1 MSIIDKLS
9 LVENTYED
17 IVQKLNDANIK
28 DNRVIQDLMK
38 KKSEIEDI
46 VEEYRKLKSVL
57 KEIEES
63 NEMINNPETDKDLK
77 EMALAEIEEL
87 NQKKEDIINSLR
99 LLLLP
104 KDKNDGKNII
114 IEIRVGTG
122 GDESALFVGDLF
134 RMYSRFIERANLKME
149 IIDTS
154 PTELGGYKEVIFS
167 VSGKN
172 AYRALKFESGTHRV
186 QRIPATE
193 SGGRIHTSAST
204 VAVMPEAME
213 SDVVIKDEDIRVDI
227 FRSSGPGG
235 QSVNTTD
242 SAVRITHLPTGL
254 VVQCQDEKSQ
264 HKNKAKALKVLRAR
278 IYEKEEAERKAK
290 EAKER
295 REQIGSGDRSE
306 RIRTYNFPQNRVTDH
321 RINLT
326 LYKLDR
332 FMDGEITEIT
342 DALFKKEQE
351 DMLASYSD

>member
-46 VEEYRKLKSVL
+46 VEEYRKLKTVL
-57 KEIEES
+57 KEIDDS

-149 IIDTS
+149 IIDTG

>member
-9 LVENTYED
+9 AVENTYND

-38 KKSEIEDI
+38 KKSEIED
-46 VEEYRKLKSVL
+46 VVFEYQKLKEVL
-57 KEIEES
+57 KQIDDNKELIDGD
-63 NEMINNPETDKDLK
+63 DKDLK
-77 EMALAEIEEL
+77 EMALSEMDSLEE
-87 NQKKEDIINSLR
+87 QKEKIINDLR

-104 KDKNDGKNII
+104 KDKNDRKNII
-114 IEIRVGTG
+114 VEIRVGTG

-134 RMYSRFIERANLKME
+134 RMYTRFIERSNLKME
-149 IIDTS
+149 IIDIS

-167 VSGKN
+167 VSGKD
-172 AYRALKFESGTHRV
+172 AYRTLKFESGTHRV

-204 VAVMPEAME
+204 VAVMPEAEE
-213 SDVVIKDEDIRVDI
+213 SDVIIKEEDIRVDI

-242 SAVRITHLPTGL
+242 SAVRITHLPTGI

-264 HKNKAKALKVLRAR
+264 HKNKAKALKVLRSR
-278 IYEKEEAERKAK
+278 IYEKEESERKAK

-321 RINLT
+321 RVNIT
-326 LYKLDR
+326 LHKLDR
-332 FMDGEITEIT
+332 FMDGDITEIT
-342 DALFKKEQE
+342 DALFRQEQE
-351 DMLASYSD
+351 ELLASYSD

>member
-9 LVENTYED
+9 SVENTYND
-17 IVQKLNDANIK
+17 IVDKLNDANIK

-46 VEEYRKLKSVL
+46 VNEYKKLKTVL
-57 KEIEES
+57 KEIEDA
-63 NEMINNPETDKDLK
+63 NEMLNHSDTDKELK
-77 EMALAEIEEL
+77 NMALLEIEEL
-87 NQKKEDIINSLR
+87 NQKKENIINDLR

-114 IEIRVGTG
+114 VEIRVGTG

-134 RMYSRFIERANLKME
+134 RMYSRFIERANFKME
-149 IIDTS
+149 IIDIS

-172 AYRALKFESGTHRV
+172 AYRTLKFESGTHRV

-204 VAVMPEAME
+204 VAIMPEAEE
-213 SDVVIKDEDIRVDI
+213 SDVIIKDEDIRVDI

-242 SAVRITHLPTGL
+242 SAVRITHLPTSL

-295 REQIGSGDRSE
+295 RDKIGSGDRSE

-321 RINLT
+321 RINVT

-351 DMLASYSD
+351 ELLASYSD

>member
-46 VEEYRKLKSVL
+46 VEEYRKLKTVL
-57 KEIEES
+57 KEIDDS

>member
-57 KEIEES
+57 KEIDES
-63 NEMINNPETDKDLK
+63 NEMVNNPETDKDLK

-114 IEIRVGTG
+114 VEIRVGTG

>member
-290 EAKER
+290 EAKDR

>member
-9 LVENTYED
+9 AVENTYND
-17 IVQKLNDANIK
+17 IVEKLNDANIK

-38 KKSEIEDI
+38 KKSEIED
-46 VEEYRKLKSVL
+46 VVAEYQKLKEVL
-57 KEIEES
+57 KQIDDNKELIDGD
-63 NEMINNPETDKDLK
+63 DKDLK
-77 EMALAEIEEL
+77 EMALLEMDSLEE
-87 NQKKEDIINSLR
+87 QKEKIINDLR

-114 IEIRVGTG
+114 VEIRVGTG

-134 RMYSRFIERANLKME
+134 RMYSRFIEKSNLKME
-149 IIDTS
+149 IIDIS

-167 VSGKN
+167 VAGKD
-172 AYRALKFESGTHRV
+172 AYRTLKFESGTHRV

-204 VAVMPEAME
+204 VAVMPEAEE
-213 SDVVIKDEDIRVDI
+213 SDVIIKEEDIRVDI

-242 SAVRITHLPTGL
+242 SAVRITHLPTGI

-264 HKNKAKALKVLRAR
+264 HKNKAKALKVLRSR

-321 RINLT
+321 RVNIT
-326 LYKLDR
+326 LHKLDR
-332 FMDGEITEIT
+332 FMDGDITEIT
-342 DALFKKEQE
+342 DALFRQEQE
-351 DMLASYSD
+351 ELLASYSD